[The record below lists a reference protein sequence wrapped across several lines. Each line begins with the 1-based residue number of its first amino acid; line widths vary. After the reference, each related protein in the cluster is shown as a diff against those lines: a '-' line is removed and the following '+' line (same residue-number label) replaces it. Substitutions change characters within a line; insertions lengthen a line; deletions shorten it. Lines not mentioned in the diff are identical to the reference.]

1 MEDFVPYRTGII
13 ECGDKNLVFFG
24 EDYTFYFMV
33 PLFEPFGSKR
43 EYSLKANE
51 NGFLYGTT
59 HDNHSI
65 AIYIGNF
72 EQRVYGKQSIHTD
85 MYLVEHRNI
94 DEYPRERKIEYDAL
108 EFVGKKLSRV
118 FLPHA
123 LSFVY
128 EPGQS
133 EHIEYVDDSISYQFE
148 SGGISYTL
156 TICSLAPTHIG
167 VSGSSVVNEDVSIR
181 LEFSQPQTGA
191 DLGKHL
197 TNMHTLL
204 SFMTFRTIVGFDK
217 VSLLVKGNSAPI
229 GYYKKWD
236 VFLKQETD
244 KSKKDNFR
252 CITFEDL
259 GDSTATLLKLI
270 YDSKEKK
277 PSYSLGFI
285 PETDLDVSRCNNDSI
300 RAIYAGLECEIAC
313 VSFSDDDET
322 KQIKSLAKDV
332 KEFVKERRRTC
343 YLLISD
349 DSYAKI
355 KGGLKHWGKTA
366 TNNVIALYHS
376 HEKAMQIVCGKIQQ
390 NITDEDIH
398 ELIKYRNDI
407 THGSYRV
414 NNVRMA
420 NTAYV
425 LECLVYCCLL
435 SRIGVEESKIE
446 ELCRMKIG
454 S

>member
-65 AIYIGNF
+65 AIYIGDF
-72 EQRVYGKQSIHTD
+72 DREIYGKQAIKTNLF
-85 MYLVEHRNI
+85 LVEPGNFNP
-94 DEYPRERKIEYDAL
+94 YPRKRNVKYDAID
-108 EFVGKKLSRV
+108 FVGKKLSRV
-118 FLPHA
+118 FMPHA
-123 LSFVY
+123 LTFIREVGK
-128 EPGQS
+128 PQR
-133 EHIEYVDDSISYQFE
+133 IEYHSDAETYHFT
-148 SGGISYTL
+148 SGKISYTL
-156 TICSLAPTHIG
+156 TVQSLTPTSIG
-167 VSGSSVVNEDVSIR
+167 IKGSSVTNEDVRIR
-181 LEFSQPQTGA
+181 LAFNQPQTGA
-191 DLGKHL
+191 DLIKHIE
-197 TNMHTLL
+197 NIRILL
-204 SFMTFRTIVGFDK
+204 SFMTFRTVVEFDK
-217 VSLLVKGNSAPI
+217 VALLEKDESHPD
-229 GYYKKWD
+229 GYCKMWD
-236 VFLKQETD
+236 VFLKQPLD
-244 KSKKDNFR
+244 DSRKNNMK
-252 CITFEDL
+252 CITFFDL
-259 GDSTATLLKLI
+259 GTATENLLETI
-270 YDSKEKK
+270 YSSVERR

-285 PETDLDVSRCNNDSI
+285 PESDSDVSHFDNDTI
-300 RAIYAGLECEIAC
+300 RAVCAGLECEIAC
-313 VSFSDDDET
+313 SCLQNDEES
-322 KQIKSLAKDV
+322 KQIKLLAEEV
-332 KEFVKERRRTC
+332 KSFVSKRRKASYPLITDDN
-343 YLLISD
+343 YLR
-349 DSYAKI
+349 I
-355 KGGLKHWGKTA
+355 KGELKHWGKTA